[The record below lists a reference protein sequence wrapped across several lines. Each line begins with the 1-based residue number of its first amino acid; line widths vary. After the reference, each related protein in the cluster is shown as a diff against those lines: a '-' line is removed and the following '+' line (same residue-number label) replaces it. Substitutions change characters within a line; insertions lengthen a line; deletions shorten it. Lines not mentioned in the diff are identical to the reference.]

1 MVAFEPDLFNAWLLG
16 RNLLLNGIDNAVV
29 SASAIGREPGTARL
43 NRYKGSNLGRRSVLT
58 DYALVP
64 LQCGRALKP
73 ARSAATI
80 AASFR
85 ASDPIALH
93 KDPD

>member
-29 SASAIGREPGTARL
+29 SVSAVGREPGTARL
-43 NRYKGSNLGRRSVLT
+43 NRCKGSNLGRRSVLT

-64 LQCGRALKP
+64 HQCGRAETGKVGCH
-73 ARSAATI
+73 I
-80 AASFR
+80 AASLR